1 MGPSNPASRGKA
13 KKISFFIVIQIIV
26 SGCGDHYDARALV
39 ENFDFLAI
47 QTIYYFTSL
56 FPLIFCYRRGLMH
69 TNKLANPGPLG
80 LMGFGMTTVLL
91 NLHNA
96 GFFPLNS
103 AIISMGIF
111 FGGLAQILAGL
122 LEYKKGNT
130 FGMTAFTAYGSFWL
144 SLVGLLLLPR
154 LGLAEATE
162 AHVLGIYLALWGV
175 FTLFMFFGTLGAN
188 RVLQFV
194 FASLTLLFA
203 LLAVGNITGNHA
215 LLTFAGYEGIICGAS
230 AIYLAMAE
238 VLNEQYGRT
247 VLPIGEP
254 APACVATSPVTA

>member
-1 MGPSNPASRGKA
+1 MMP
-13 KKISFFIVIQIIV
+13 
-26 SGCGDHYDARALV
+26 RALMEV
-39 ENFDFLAI
+39 MGFSAI
-47 QTIYYFTSL
+47 QTIYEFTYPFSL
-56 FPLIFCYRRGLMH
+56 KFCYRRGHMH

-103 AIISMGIF
+103 TIISMGIF
-111 FGGLAQILAGL
+111 FGGLAQIMAGL

-130 FGMTAFTAYGSFWL
+130 FGMTAFISYGSFWL

-154 LGLAEATE
+154 LGLAEPTDANT
-162 AHVLGIYLALWGV
+162 LGIYLALWGV
-175 FTLFMFFGTLGAN
+175 FTLFMFFGTLRAN

-194 FASLTLLFA
+194 FGSLTLLFA
-203 LLAVGNITGNHA
+203 LLAIGNITGNHA
-215 LLTFAGYEGIICGAS
+215 LLNFAGYEGIICGAS

-238 VLNEQYGRT
+238 VLNEQFGRT

-254 APACVATSPVTA
+254 NVDNVEPIRAVA